1 MTLGSHTCPPAPPAV
16 SQDAVTVLTRFQG
29 IPRLATHPVV
39 RLAQLHARPH
49 ELCHGWFADRGARP
63 WATCAITQNGVLR
76 ILGHPRYP
84 NSPGSPAVVTQVLR
98 QLVAHPQHQFWPAA
112 PSLLSEL
119 AVDTAALLD
128 PGQITDAYL
137 LGLAVHH
144 DGVLATLD
152 RRLQAQSVTHGSKA
166 LELILSS
173 N

>member
-1 MTLGSHTCPPAPPAV
+1 LTEAAV
-16 SQDAVTVLTRFQG
+16 RAARDQRTALLDVNVL
-29 IPRLATHPVV
+29 IALVDPRHV
-39 RLAQLHARPH
+39 HH
-49 ELCHGWFADRGARP
+49 ELCHGWFADRGARS
-63 WATCAITQNGVLR
+63 WATCALTQNGVLR

-84 NSPGSPAVVTQVLR
+84 NSPGSPAVVSQVLR
-98 QLVAHPQHQFWPAA
+98 QLVAHPQHQFWSAA

-119 AVDTAALLD
+119 AVDTTALLD

-166 LELILSS
+166 LERILSS

>member
-1 MTLGSHTCPPAPPAV
+1 LTEAAV
-16 SQDAVTVLTRFQG
+16 RAARDQRTALLDVNVL
-29 IPRLATHPVV
+29 IALVDPRHV
-39 RLAQLHARPH
+39 HH